1 MKKLQPVYEARSA
14 GRPKRSEKN
23 EKTGKMR
30 YNRNVCFLVDD
41 NDADEK
47 SDKWY
52 VWLIIIRCTGISIC
66 SPEEML

>member
-1 MKKLQPVYEARSA
+1 MISYGNIKKAAVFQNMKKLQPVYEARSA

-30 YNRNVCFLVDD
+30 YNRNVCFLIDD

-47 SDKWY
+47 SDK
-52 VWLIIIRCTGISIC
+52 
-66 SPEEML
+66 